1 VTRDG
6 VGACYPEAVKRPLVE
21 GAASDHLRRSG
32 AVLGGSTAGCAPWMP
47 RLRRRL
53 RRRQPPSEQTGS
65 VGAPPGRLH
74 PCTPLRRPDPAPAT
88 FGYHEVFHLLVIA
101 GVAAHFLAIGRYAL
115 PTG

>member
-1 VTRDG
+1 MVWAHAIPKPSSGRWLKELPAID
-6 VGACYPEAVKRPLVE
+6 
-21 GAASDHLRRSG
+21 LRRSG